1 MQVVQ
6 GGNTFQKILIV
17 NSTEEAIRILL
28 EEYKKS
34 EVTIGEM
41 LANINITGLSV
52 EQVVEVYARLYNLIE
67 GDEVYRM
74 DENGLQYT
82 I

>member
-1 MQVVQ
+1 M
-6 GGNTFQKILIV
+6 FQKILIV

-41 LANINITGLSV
+41 LAKINFTGLSV